1 MSLHACD
8 ACERTLPSPP
18 SLVMAYRTPNYTHEQ
33 KLYFL
38 QRIQGVVD
46 TVQDFRKDT
55 NTTIQRNAVWNELLA
70 AFNAAF
76 PDRPPS
82 TMAMLKTLW
91 KRMKVETR
99 AALIRRQEQVAAG
112 APLTPLTEIQREV
125 TSMVPNLMVKLE
137 GADHA
142 GNSHVKPERSRTSAE
157 ANSNDHED
165 VTVAKIERS
174 SPEHVR
180 GNLVAGS
187 SSSSLPEASQWPPSP
202 AAPATP
208 TDRTRG
214 VANSSFEA
222 RMLELSEM
230 EHQQKMRVL
239 LAQEHMLEEKR
250 RALRQKEK
258 AYRYKKK
265 YYQTKLQKL
274 GTEVESSTDED

>member
-187 SSSSLPEASQWPPSP
+187 S
-202 AAPATP
+202 TP

>member
-1 MSLHACD
+1 
-8 ACERTLPSPP
+8 LPSPTEAD
-18 SLVMAYRTPNYTHEQ
+18 MAYRTPNYTHEQ

-55 NTTIQRNAVWNELLA
+55 NTTIQRNVVWNELLG

-82 TMAMLKTLW
+82 TIPMLKTLW

-99 AALIRRQEQVAAG
+99 SALIRQQEQLAAG

-125 TSMVPNLMVKLE
+125 VAMVPNLMVKLE
-137 GADHA
+137 ASLGGDNTANNHGKSDTTTFA
-142 GNSHVKPERSRTSAE
+142 A
-157 ANSNDHED
+157 ANSNDVED
-165 VTVAKIERS
+165 IPVTKVERS
-174 SPEHVR
+174 SPDQVCS
-180 GNLVAGS
+180 NLVAGS
-187 SSSSLPEASQWPPSP
+187 SSSSFPVAPQWPPTSGPLATTTTTTP
-202 AAPATP
+202 AGRA
-208 TDRTRG
+208 RG
-214 VANSSFEA
+214 MADSRFEA

-239 LAQEHMLEEKR
+239 QAQEQMLEDKR

-274 GTEVESSTDED
+274 GTEVDTSTDED